1 MEERQGEKKPNIN
14 RRTRPATCVGESQ
27 RALDLYVLRHG
38 DDERPSERMGLD
50 SRGHSAKILDPQ
62 RESRPRWLSPP
73 PSLSPLPPV
82 RQLDF
87 HFRHWRGCGDG
98 NENECLPEDNQE
110 DENEEEEEKYF
121 CCSGKSVQSSG
132 RCVGGCGFDDYFHN
146 VPSPSALN
154 QLTLPFSSF
163 LALINQSCS
172 RPSLPCSHPL
182 PFPTP
187 SLPPSVFLITPPH
200 QRHIPYRIPPMPGPR
215 GLAYYSNSDSLKQV
229 REMASCDYMEERI
242 TVLRPDSPAHCSG

>member
-62 RESRPRWLSPP
+62 RESRPRWLPPP

-172 RPSLPCSHPL
+172 RPSLPCSYPL

-187 SLPPSVFLITPPH
+187 SLPPSVFLIHSSPSTTHP
-200 QRHIPYRIPPMPGPR
+200 I
-215 GLAYYSNSDSLKQV
+215 SNTTHAWTERTCLLLKQ
-229 REMASCDYMEERI
+229 RQPQASTRNGF
-242 TVLRPDSPAHCSG
+242 LRLHGRKDNRTSTG